1 VTIVTDLQAP
11 PAEPTTVDGELAAIR
26 GCRPDTPKEHV
37 LTGLLNTMFRHDD
50 PNAAQILVDS
60 QTEQALDQKIFDKE
74 EELLQNRPAAEA
86 AGVDLAA
93 VKAADPD
100 FDGQDFLTIVRETFE
115 RVRHARSQ
123 DDLERTDAALSPE
136 LEAQLKTVVAG
147 DVASHRHHLLPGLE
161 IRSAQIQSTE
171 VVDGKIQIAVGL
183 HLRSEEVDLD
193 DEGKV
198 VAGDYTA
205 ELHRDDLIHDW
216 ELARRE
222 QHLDSIAP
230 LP

>member
-1 VTIVTDLQAP
+1 
-11 PAEPTTVDGELAAIR
+11 
-26 GCRPDTPKEHV
+26 
-37 LTGLLNTMFRHDD
+37 
-50 PNAAQILVDS
+50 
-60 QTEQALDQKIFDKE
+60 
-74 EELLQNRPAAEA
+74 
-86 AGVDLAA
+86 

-100 FDGQDFLTIVRETFE
+100 FDDQDFLTIVRETFE

-147 DVASHRHHLLPGLE
+147 DLASHRHHLLPGLE

-193 DEGKV
+193 DAGKV
-198 VAGDYTA
+198 VAGDYTD
-205 ELHRDDLIHDW
+205 RDWDEVWTFVRDPRIDTRAFDAALVDIP
-216 ELARRE
+216 
-222 QHLDSIAP
+222 LDKGGWLFAHKGWIVTSITRLGAADP
-230 LP
+230 LDPSNL